1 MRLTMKLITRLFYIA
16 WGTLL
21 VLGICGVLITTA
33 ADIEEAVMLG
43 IAYLLSLTSSRLCFR
58 KKPKTALG
66 NLIAM
71 VLYNALLVYN
81 FEFNSQYGAGLLW
94 WFYILILNT
103 LHSLFLLLYIL
114 AVRYMAKYYRE

>member
-1 MRLTMKLITRLFYIA
+1 MCLTMKLITKLFYIV

-43 IAYLLSLTSSRLCFR
+43 IAYLLSLTSSRLCLR

-81 FEFNSQYGAGLLW
+81 FEFNSQYGAGLVW

-103 LHSLFLLLYIL
+103 LHSLFLLFYIL